1 MCSKNNFYTINNV
14 TKDSFIQTA
23 SMEENSQD
31 FYRDF
36 VVTRRGLTLRDLRPT
51 LGFTKHLLY
60 TQDLKNNNF
69 SFHKSKNEE
78 YLIFRLNDE

>member
-1 MCSKNNFYTINNV
+1 MSPKTH
-14 TKDSFIQTA
+14 SFKLPALRRIHKTFI
-23 SMEENSQD
+23 EILLLQD
-31 FYRDF
+31 E
-36 VVTRRGLTLRDLRPT
+36 RGLTLRDLRPT